1 MENFKRSIEKQIA
14 EYTAEIQRLRDEI
27 MNANKL
33 DFIDKDGEAM
43 YIWTRKRDI
52 ETMEETMEEDKKALI
67 EIEEYMKNPP
77 RSRVSDEPK
86 KQEVVEEKVVRK
98 TFEEEMDEVMK
109 LRMSDSWKLLMEGIV
124 SSIDDT
130 YKTTIKGVI
139 KEYRNG
145 FDKAMKELIA
155 FINNNL
161 TKDRSIGIN
170 KNVINSC
177 FNAFDRYIEKVVYKA
192 ALTADP
198 PEGDDADSVK
208 VCARNVMKCFNKMID
223 VTVVIEE
230 KTKDFEEAGIT
241 VKKVIEWIDTIS
253 KDEWYDVNDLV
264 ESYNDF
270 HHTVINS
277 RIFGKLMKDKFD
289 TKRARIKTVLH
300 TLYCKK

>member
-1 MENFKRSIEKQIA
+1 MENYKRSIEKQIV

-27 MNANKL
+27 MNASKL
-33 DFIDKDGEAM
+33 DFIDNDGEAM

-52 ETMEETMEEDKKALI
+52 ETMEETIEEDKKALI

-77 RSRVSDEPK
+77 IAKLSQRRK

-98 TFEEEMDEVMK
+98 TFEEEMDEVMG
-109 LRMSDSWKLLMEGIV
+109 LRMSDSWKLLVEKITD
-124 SSIDDT
+124 SIDDT

-145 FDKAMKELIA
+145 FDKAIKELIA

-170 KNVINSC
+170 KNIINSC
-177 FNAFDRYIEKVVYKA
+177 FNEFDRYIEKVVYKA
-192 ALTADP
+192 ALSADP
-198 PEGDDADSVK
+198 PEGDDAESVK
-208 VCARNVMKCFNKMID
+208 VCTRGVMKCFNQMID
-223 VTVVIEE
+223 VSVVIEE

-241 VKKVIEWIDTIS
+241 VKKVVEWIDTIS

-289 TKRARIKTVLH
+289 TKRATINGKKH

>member
-33 DFIDKDGEAM
+33 DFIDNDGEAM

-52 ETMEETMEEDKKALI
+52 ETMEETIEEDKKALI
-67 EIEEYMKNPP
+67 EIEEYMKNP
-77 RSRVSDEPK
+77 PK

-130 YKTTIKGVI
+130 YKPTIKGVI

-208 VCARNVMKCFNKMID
+208 VCTRGVMKYFNQMID

-253 KDEWYDVNDLV
+253 KDEWTTTGPHPHRGGCTPSLLRS
-264 ESYNDF
+264 EWMIGS
-270 HHTVINS
+270 
-277 RIFGKLMKDKFD
+277 
-289 TKRARIKTVLH
+289 KRGRNGGGVRRRNPEK
-300 TLYCKK
+300 

>member
-1 MENFKRSIEKQIA
+1 MENYKRSIEKQIV

-27 MNANKL
+27 MNASKL
-33 DFIDKDGEAM
+33 DFIDEDGESI

-52 ETMEETMEEDKKALI
+52 ETMEETIEEDKKALI

-77 RSRVSDEPK
+77 IAKLSQRRK

-109 LRMSDSWKLLMEGIV
+109 LRMSDSWKLLVEKITD
-124 SSIDDT
+124 SIDDT

-145 FDKAMKELIA
+145 FDKAIKELIA

-170 KNVINSC
+170 KNIINSC
-177 FNAFDRYIEKVVYKA
+177 FNEFDRYIEKVVYKA
-192 ALTADP
+192 ALSADP
-198 PEGDDADSVK
+198 PEGDDAESVK
-208 VCARNVMKCFNKMID
+208 VCTRGVMKCFNQMID
-223 VTVVIEE
+223 VSVVIEE

-241 VKKVIEWIDTIS
+241 VKKVVEWIDTIS

-289 TKRARIKTVLH
+289 TKRATINGKKH